1 MEEAGANVPRE
12 GLWSRFETA
21 QCYALPWEVSHRP
34 VKGRSGGSALEGA
47 GVNVL
52 WKGLWGRISGGRRY
66 ALPWEVSHRP
76 VEGRSSGSAFGVKG
90 RAQE

>member
-1 MEEAGANVPRE
+1 MEEEGANVPRE

-21 QCYALPWEVSHRP
+21 QCYALPREVSHRA
-34 VKGRSGGSALEGA
+34 VEGRSGGSALAEA
-47 GVNVL
+47 ERNL
-52 WKGLWGRISGGRRY
+52 PRRGLWGRISGGRRY
-66 ALPWEVSHRP
+66 ALPRDVPHRA